1 MRISDWSSD
10 VCSSD
15 LPTRLLPRRRLH
27 GLTLAHRFVTRMH
40 DDRLRLYLFLVEID
54 LEIQFG
60 KGLAALADRF
70 AIGEQAQHAQV
81 EPAVSVFTLAI
92 GAVSFEAGLTASD
105 SHPVIDP
112 GFTGRQVLQPVSG
125 RTLHPGINIDR

>member
-27 GLTLAHRFVTRMH
+27 GLTLAHRFDTRMH

-60 KGLAALADRF
+60 KSLAAPADRF

-81 EPAVSVFTLAI
+81 EPAVRGFTLPI
-92 GAVSFEAGLTASD
+92 GAVSLDAGLK
-105 SHPVIDP
+105 I
-112 GFTGRQVLQPVSG
+112 
-125 RTLHPGINIDR
+125 GIAAGGERGCQ